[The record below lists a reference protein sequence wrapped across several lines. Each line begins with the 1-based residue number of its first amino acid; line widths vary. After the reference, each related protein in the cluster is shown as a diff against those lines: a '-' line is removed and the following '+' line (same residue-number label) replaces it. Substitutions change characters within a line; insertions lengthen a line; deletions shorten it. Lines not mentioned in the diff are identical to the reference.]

1 MAYAA
6 LEEYAAAERCLRE
19 ALTAH
24 REIGL
29 RWREAV
35 TLSHIGRV
43 QRDTGR
49 LPEALATW
57 QQALG
62 ILDKVG
68 DMDQTDL
75 SRADLVE
82 LIEGVN
88 V

>member
-6 LEEYAAAERCLRE
+6 QQEHAAAERCLRE
-19 ALTAH
+19 ALTTH
-24 REIGL
+24 RELGL

-35 TLSHIGRV
+35 TLSHLGRV
-43 QRDTGR
+43 QCDTGR
-49 LPEALATW
+49 TEEALATW

-68 DMDQTDL
+68 DMDRTDL